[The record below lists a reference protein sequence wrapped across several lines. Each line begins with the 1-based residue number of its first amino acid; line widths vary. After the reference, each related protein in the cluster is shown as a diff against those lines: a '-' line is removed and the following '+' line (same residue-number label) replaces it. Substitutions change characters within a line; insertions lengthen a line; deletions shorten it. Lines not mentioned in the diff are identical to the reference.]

1 MESNIQNFKKKIE
14 EIKEWLKKEFSS
26 IRTGRA
32 TSAILDSI
40 TVDSYGSRMHIN
52 QIANIT
58 NEDARTLRITPWDR
72 SQLKSIENAIS
83 SSNLGISVSVD
94 DKGIRVIFPDLTS
107 ETRASL
113 LKVAKTK
120 LEEARISVRTERDKV
135 WSDTQEKEKNKQIGE
150 DEKYTIKDK
159 LQKIIDETNK
169 ELDLIYEKKKNEI
182 EN

>member
-40 TVDSYGSRMHIN
+40 TVDSYGSRMQIN

-58 NEDARTLRITPWDR
+58 NEDAKTLRIIPWDR
-72 SQLKSIENAIS
+72 SQLKNIENAIS

-113 LKVAKTK
+113 LKIAKVK
-120 LEEARISVRTERDKV
+120 LEEARISVRTERDKI
-135 WSDTQEKEKNKQIGE
+135 WSDAQEKEKNKQIGE
-150 DEKYTIKDK
+150 DEKYIIKEK

-169 ELDLIYEKKKNEI
+169 DLDLIYEKKKNEI

>member
-32 TSAILDSI
+32 TSAILDSV
-40 TVDSYGSRMHIN
+40 TVDSYGSKMHIN

-58 NEDARTLRITPWDR
+58 NEDARTLRIIPWDR
-72 SQLKSIENAIS
+72 TQLKSIENAIS
-83 SSNLGISVSVD
+83 SSGLGISVSVD
-94 DKGIRVIFPDLTS
+94 EKGIRVIFPDLTS
-107 ETRASL
+107 ETRTSL
-113 LKVAKTK
+113 LKIAKTK

-135 WSDTQEKEKNKQIGE
+135 WSDAQEKEKNKEIGE
-150 DEKYTIKDK
+150 DEKYTIKEK

>member
-1 MESNIQNFKKKIE
+1 MENNIQNFKKKIE
-14 EIKEWLKKEFSS
+14 EIRNWLKKEFSS

-40 TVDSYGSRMHIN
+40 TVDSYGSKMHIN

-58 NEDARTLRITPWDR
+58 NEDAKTLRIIPWDR
-72 SQLKSIENAIS
+72 SQLKNIENAIGAS
-83 SSNLGISVSVD
+83 DLGISVSVD
-94 DKGIRVIFPDLTS
+94 EKGIRVIFSDLTS

-113 LKVAKTK
+113 LKVARTK
-120 LEEARISVRTERDKV
+120 LEEARISVRTERDKI
-135 WSDTQEKEKNKQIGE
+135 WSDIQEKEKNKQIGE
-150 DEKYTIKDK
+150 DEKYIVKEK

-169 ELDLIYEKKKNEI
+169 ELELTYEKKKNEI

>member
-14 EIKEWLKKEFSS
+14 EIKNWLKKEFSS

-32 TSAILDSI
+32 TSAILDSM

-52 QIANIT
+52 QIANII

-72 SQLKSIENAIS
+72 SQLKNIENAIS
-83 SSNLGISVSVD
+83 SSNLGISVSTD
-94 DKGIRVIFPDLTS
+94 EKGIRVVFPDLTS

-120 LEEARISVRTERDKV
+120 LEEARISVRTERDKI
-135 WSDTQEKEKNKQIGE
+135 WGDIQEKEKNKEIGE
-150 DEKYTIKDK
+150 DEKFLLKEK

-169 ELDLIYEKKKNEI
+169 ELELTYEKKKNEI

>member
-1 MESNIQNFKKKIE
+1 IQNFKKKIE

-32 TSAILDSI
+32 TSAILDSV
-40 TVDSYGSRMHIN
+40 TVDSYGSKMHIN

-58 NEDARTLRITPWDR
+58 NEDARTLRIIPWDR
-72 SQLKSIENAIS
+72 TQLKSIENAIS
-83 SSNLGISVSVD
+83 SSGLGISVSVD
-94 DKGIRVIFPDLTS
+94 EKGIRVIFPDLTS
-107 ETRASL
+107 ETRTSL
-113 LKVAKTK
+113 LKIAKTK

-135 WSDTQEKEKNKQIGE
+135 WSDAQEKEKNKEIGE
-150 DEKYTIKDK
+150 DEKYTIKEK